1 MADITPCLRVLLR
14 ACLGTKLAEIT
25 AGFALGAIVEYDDP
39 KTLGFTVAGQQ
50 APPPGTYTPPP
61 GTHKCH
67 ACGLELPMS
76 VGTCP
81 KDGTPIT
88 VHGQPGMQLVGNYE
102 FIQFIGAGGMGVIYK
117 ARHPV
122 LNRLVAI
129 KMLHGHLVSDA
140 INKRFQQ
147 EAEAVSSL
155 DHRNIIHVHDF
166 GVSEH
171 NQPYMVM
178 DFVEGKPLSDVLQNT
193 VISLEAVINIIIQ
206 LTEGLQHAHDR
217 GVLHRDLK
225 PSNIMV
231 TDYDCAVPEVK
242 IVDFGIAKVLE
253 SEKTRMTQTG
263 ELIGT
268 PQYMS
273 PEQCRGGTL
282 DARSDIYALGCVM
295 LEAISGK
302 ALFAG
307 HSMVSVIVDQM
318 NTAPRTLRETRPDMN
333 FPGQLEDVIAKM
345 LAKDPADRYQSMSE
359 LTADLIDVQKV
370 VAQQS
375 ASAWSKMR
383 VLRLNKEQRN
393 LFLLM
398 LGSLATLGTVAVTS
412 ISFIKVVHDSQT
424 TRITKAIL
432 SNPLSGTGTIF
443 DAKVT
448 ERKRLL
454 PYIDMGKA
462 DDELLRTFFDV
473 DTGIK
478 RIELKGRRISSRG
491 MPYIALQ
498 KHAVSLH
505 LEDTKVKDSD
515 LTYVSEMPKLERLY
529 LDNTDVGDVGLK
541 HIAGLSSLH
550 KISLK
555 GTSVTD
561 AGVKSLQKLSLSEIN
576 LTGTRISGESVST
589 AAGFAKLKFLALGAF
604 SPKGSR
610 NLAAL
615 AAAKDL
621 ESLDLRDNQITRE
634 DLADVAQI
642 AGLKKLCLANSK
654 IEDGAI
660 QSLKPLKS
668 LTDLDM
674 SFTDM
679 TAPMIA
685 EIGQLPALNTIDAKS
700 SGIDD
705 NNLAL
710 LAETLPNLRHLDL
723 RDTVVTEKG
732 VMALRKLSRLK
743 SLYLNGSAVS
753 ARSQADLKKAL
764 NGAEVKF

>member
-1 MADITPCLRVLLR
+1 
-14 ACLGTKLAEIT
+14 
-25 AGFALGAIVEYDDP
+25 
-39 KTLGFTVAGQQ
+39 
-50 APPPGTYTPPP
+50 
-61 GTHKCH
+61 
-67 ACGLELPMS
+67 MS

-88 VHGQPGMQLVGNYE
+88 VHGQPGVQLVGNYE
-102 FIQFIGAGGMGVIYK
+102 FLQFIGAGGMGVIYK

-140 INKRFQQ
+140 ILKRFQQ
-147 EAEAVSSL
+147 EAEAVSTL
-155 DHRNIIHVHDF
+155 DHRNIIHVHDY

-178 DFVEGKPLSDVLQNT
+178 DFVEGKPLSDVLQT
-193 VISLEAVINIIIQ
+193 QPLSLEAVINIIIQ
-206 LTEGLQHAHDR
+206 LAEGLQHAHER
-217 GVLHRDLK
+217 SVLHRDLK

-231 TDYDCAVPEVK
+231 TDYDCACPEVK
-242 IVDFGIAKVLE
+242 IVDFVIAKVLE

-295 LEAISGK
+295 FECITGK

-333 FPGQLEDVIAKM
+333 FPGLLEDTIAKM
-345 LAKDPADRYQSMSE
+345 LAKDPADRYQSMAE
-359 LTADLIDVQKV
+359 VAADLIDVQKI

-432 SNPLSGTGTIF
+432 NNPLSGTSTIY
-443 DAKVT
+443 DARLK
-448 ERKRLL
+448 ERKKLL
-454 PYIDMGKA
+454 PYINMEKA
-462 DDELLRTFFDV
+462 DDDLFATFFDV
-473 DTGIK
+473 DTGIN
-478 RIELKGRRISSRG
+478 RIELNGHNITSRS

-505 LEDTKVKDSD
+505 MEGTSVKDSD
-515 LTYVSEMPKLERLY
+515 LTYISQMPKLGRLY
-529 LDNTDVGDVGLK
+529 LDDTAVTDEGLK
-541 HIAGLSSLH
+541 LLA
-550 KISLK
+550 KM
-555 GTSVTD
+555 
-561 AGVKSLQKLSLSEIN
+561 KSLYKLSLKNTKVSDAGIKHISKLNMKELD
-576 LTGTRISGESVST
+576 LTGTRISGEAVSI
-589 AAGFAKLKFLALGAF
+589 AAAFPELTDLELGAYN
-604 SPKGSR
+604 PKGGR

-615 AAAKDL
+615 AAAKAL
-621 ESLDLRDNQITRE
+621 ESLDLGDNPIEQD

-642 AGLKKLCLANSK
+642 AGLKKLSLANCN

-660 QSLKPLKS
+660 ASLKSLSK

-674 SFTDM
+674 SFTSM
-679 TAPMIA
+679 TAKMI
-685 EIGQLPALNTIDAKS
+685 EDIGQLPALDRLALRNSGLNDTTI
-700 SGIDD
+700 
-705 NNLAL
+705 AL
-710 LAETLPNLRHLDL
+710 LAQALPNLHHLDL
-723 RDTVVTEKG
+723 RETMVTEKG
-732 VMALRKLSRLK
+732 VMELGKLTQLQSVFLA
-743 SLYLNGSAVS
+743 GTGVS
-753 ARSQADLKKAL
+753 SRSQPALKKAL
-764 NGAEVKF
+764 HGAEVKF

>member
-1 MADITPCLRVLLR
+1 
-14 ACLGTKLAEIT
+14 
-25 AGFALGAIVEYDDP
+25 
-39 KTLGFTVAGQQ
+39 
-50 APPPGTYTPPP
+50 
-61 GTHKCH
+61 
-67 ACGLELPMS
+67 MS
-76 VGTCP
+76 VGVCP

-88 VHGQPGMQLVGNYE
+88 VHGQPGIQLVGNYE

-171 NQPYMVM
+171 GQPYMVM
-178 DFVEGKPLSDVLQNT
+178 DFVEGKPLSDVLQHT
-193 VISLEAVINIIIQ
+193 SLNMEAVINIIIQ

-295 LEAISGK
+295 FEAITGK

-318 NTAPRTLRETRPDMN
+318 NTAPRTLKETRPDML
-333 FPGQLEDVIAKM
+333 FPGHLEDIIAKM

-359 LTADLIDVQKV
+359 LAAELIDVQKII
-370 VAQQS
+370 AQQS
-375 ASAWSKMR
+375 ANAWSKMR
-383 VLRLNKEQRN
+383 FMRLNKEQRN

-424 TRITKAIL
+424 THITRAIL
-432 SNPLSGTGTIF
+432 SNPLAGGSNIS
-443 DAKVT
+443 DAKVN
-448 ERKRLL
+448 ERRKLW
-454 PYIDMGKA
+454 PYLNMSKA
-462 DDELLRTFFDV
+462 DDELLRSFFDV
-473 DTGIK
+473 DTGIT
-478 RIELKGRRISSRG
+478 RMELADNNVSSLG
-491 MPYIALQ
+491 VPYISLQ
-498 KHAVSLH
+498 KNVVSLH
-505 LEDTKVKDSD
+505 LEGTKIKDSD
-515 LTYVSEMPKLERLY
+515 LTYIATLPKLERLY
-529 LDNTDVGDVGLK
+529 LDRT
-541 HIAGLSSLH
+541 A
-550 KISLK
+550 
-555 GTSVTD
+555 VTD
-561 AGVKSLQKLSLSEIN
+561 AGMKHISNMNTLERLSLDQTGVGDKGIAQLPRQNLRELSLSN
-576 LTGTRISGESVST
+576 THVRADG
-589 AAGFAKLKFLALGAF
+589 
-604 SPKGSR
+604 
-610 NLAAL
+610 LAAL
-615 AAAKDL
+615 GKFPKLKHLELGAYYSKGDKNLLALSSAKEL
-621 ESLDLRDNQITRE
+621 EWLDLKDSEIAVE
-634 DLADVAQI
+634 DLDEVAQI
-642 AGLKKLCLANSK
+642 TSLRKLVLSNCQ
-654 IEDGAI
+654 IEDGAVV
-660 QSLKPLKS
+660 
-668 LTDLDM
+668 
-674 SFTDM
+674 
-679 TAPMIA
+679 
-685 EIGQLPALNTIDAKS
+685 AL
-700 SGIDD
+700 
-705 NNLAL
+705 
-710 LAETLPNLRHLDL
+710 ETLPNLKTLDL
-723 RDTVVTEKG
+723 SFTNFSTARLDEVVKLAALDTLVLANSDVDDATMVLIAAKLPELKHIDLRNTIVTEKG
-732 VMALRKLSRLK
+732 ILELRKLRKLESVEVE
-743 SLYLNGSAVS
+743 GSGVPKAAQES
-753 ARSQADLKKAL
+753 LKKAL
-764 NGAEVKF
+764 HGAAVKF

>member
-1 MADITPCLRVLLR
+1 
-14 ACLGTKLAEIT
+14 
-25 AGFALGAIVEYDDP
+25 
-39 KTLGFTVAGQQ
+39 
-50 APPPGTYTPPP
+50 
-61 GTHKCH
+61 
-67 ACGLELPMS
+67 MS
-76 VGTCP
+76 VGVCP

-88 VHGQPGMQLVGNYE
+88 VHGQPGIQLVGNYE

-140 INKRFQQ
+140 INKRFHQ
-147 EAEAVSSL
+147 EAKAVSSL

-171 NQPYMVM
+171 GQPYMVM
-178 DFVEGKPLSDVLQNT
+178 DFVEGKPLSDVLQ
-193 VISLEAVINIIIQ
+193 LKALKMEAVVNIIIQ

-225 PSNIMV
+225 PSNIMI

-295 LEAISGK
+295 FEAITGK

-318 NTAPRTLRETRPDMN
+318 NTAPRTLQEARPDMI
-333 FPGQLEDVIAKM
+333 FPGHLEDIIAKM

-370 VAQQS
+370 IAQQS

-383 VLRLNKEQRN
+383 VMRLNKEQRN

-424 TRITKAIL
+424 THIRKAIL
-432 SNPLSGTGTIF
+432 SNPLAGLTNVS
-443 DAKVT
+443 DAKVN
-448 ERKRLL
+448 ERRKLW
-454 PYIDMGKA
+454 PYLNMRKA
-462 DDELLRTFFDV
+462 DDDLLRSFFDV
-473 DTGIK
+473 DTGIT
-478 RIELKGRRISSRG
+478 RMDLADNNVSSTG
-491 MPYIALQ
+491 VPYIAVQ
-498 KHAVSLH
+498 KNLVSLH
-505 LEDTKVKDSD
+505 LEGTKIKDSD
-515 LTYVSEMPKLERLY
+515 LTYIANLLKLERLY
-529 LDNTDVGDVGLK
+529 LDRTAISDDGLK
-541 HIAGLSSLH
+541 HIANLSSLE
-550 KISLK
+550 
-555 GTSVTD
+555 
-561 AGVKSLQKLSLSEIN
+561 KLSLEHTSISDRGLAHLSKLN
-576 LTGTRISGESVST
+576 LRELCVGDTRLRAEGLTTIGKFSQ
-589 AAGFAKLKFLALGAF
+589 LKHLELGSYF
-604 SPKGSR
+604 PKGDK
-610 NLAAL
+610 NLIAL
-615 AAAKDL
+615 AAAKEL
-621 ESLDLRDNQITRE
+621 EWLDLRDSEIAVE
-634 DLADVAQI
+634 DLDEVAQI
-642 AGLKKLCLANSK
+642 ASLRKLVLANCK

-660 QSLKPLKS
+660 TALETLTNLKTLDLSSTNFPLSK
-668 LTDLDM
+668 LD
-674 SFTDM
+674 
-679 TAPMIA
+679 
-685 EIGQLPALNTIDAKS
+685 EVVKLPALDTLVLADS
-700 SGIDD
+700 DIDD
-705 NNLAL
+705 GIL
-710 LAETLPNLRHLDL
+710 TLIAVKLPGLKHLDL
-723 RDTVVTEKG
+723 RNTNVTEKG
-732 VMALRKLSRLK
+732 ILELRKLRKLESVDVE
-743 SLYLNGSAVS
+743 GAAV
-753 ARSQADLKKAL
+753 ARPALEALKKAL
-764 NGAEVKF
+764 HGAAVKF